1 MSDTSKGI
9 SVGCTNAEVYV
20 RVAGRGT
27 FQNSQPLR
35 RFALAMVERGY
46 KVFVVDLGQCLGM
59 DSTFLGVL
67 AGVGLRLRQVNSG
80 GSVHVTNVSPRNM
93 ELLQTL
99 GLDRLF
105 NLEEKATGA
114 MMAPP
119 AEQAFEQLPESDAAE
134 VKGPLN
140 KNETTDLMLEAHT
153 HLTEADERNIPKF
166 KDLTKFLREN
176 IARRRGETPPK
187 DPTP

>member
-1 MSDTSKGI
+1 MTDTLKGI
-9 SVGCTNAEVYV
+9 SVGRTAAEVYV

-35 RFALAMVERGY
+35 IFALEMVERGY
-46 KVFVVDLGQCLGM
+46 KAFVVDLGHCQGM

-67 AGVGLRLRQVNSG
+67 AGIGLRLRQVNG
-80 GSVHVTNVSPRNM
+80 GGQVHVTNVGARNT

-105 NLEEKATGA
+105 SMNTPATDHAGH
-114 MMAPP
+114 PP
-119 AEQAFEQLPESDAAE
+119 AETDFHTLPDTDL
-134 VKGPLN
+134 VDLKQPLK

-153 HLTEADERNIPKF
+153 NLAQADERNELKF
-166 KDLTKFLREN
+166 KDLTKYLRDN
-176 IARRRGETPPK
+176 IERRRAQEQGK
-187 DPTP
+187 